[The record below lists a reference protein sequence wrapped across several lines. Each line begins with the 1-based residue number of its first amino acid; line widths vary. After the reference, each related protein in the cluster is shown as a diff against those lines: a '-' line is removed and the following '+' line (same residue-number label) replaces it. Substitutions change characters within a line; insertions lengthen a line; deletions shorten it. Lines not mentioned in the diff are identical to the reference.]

1 MSVSCHC
8 NVSFTYVI
16 IVSLNNLI
24 NFQNQFDGVH
34 QVGFFIFS
42 KGGNYEKKKKMVVL
56 DDIG

>member
-16 IVSLNNLI
+16 IVSLKNLI

-34 QVGFFIFS
+34 QVGFFFYA
-42 KGGNYEKKKKMVVL
+42 KGGIYEKKKE
-56 DDIG
+56 IHIE